1 MRQGLVAMAVWLR
14 VAMAAGLGLPRQALM
29 LLVRAYRLLLKPS
42 LGNACRFEPTCSQYA
57 LDALQRHGAIVGSAL
72 TAGRILRCN
81 PWCDGGC
88 DPVAARAPRLFRALG
103 LGAYDAAEPSASMTS
118 TMPCAAKPSSPSP
131 SSPSSPPSHRPL
143 QFLGDAVADG
153 RSTPSHA
160 ALDEA
165 TQRTSPRQAIL
176 ETRS

>member
-1 MRQGLVAMAVWLR
+1 MRQERAVVMDLVR
-14 VAMAAGLGLPRQALM
+14 GGVAACASLPRQGLM

-103 LGAYDAAEPSASMTS
+103 LGADDAPEPSASMTS
-118 TMPCAAKPSSPSP
+118 TMPRVATSSSL
-131 SSPSSPPSHRPL
+131 PSHRPSEPSVE
-143 QFLGDAVADG
+143 AVADG
-153 RSTPSHA
+153 RSTLLHA
-160 ALDEA
+160 TLDEGV
-165 TQRTSPRQAIL
+165 QRTSPRQAIL